1 MVSELYSMEAPHLMP
16 SVSFPLAFAA
26 GLLSFFS
33 PCVLPLVPVYLG
45 YLSGTSFSA
54 GASPDRWKVF
64 SQALFF
70 VVGFTSVFVILF
82 GLPTTVLAG
91 ALQQYSELITR
102 LGGVVL
108 IVFGL
113 HTMGLFTIPV
123 LNVTRQ
129 AQIGSGLQMGY
140 ARSAL
145 FGVTFAAGWT
155 PCIGPLLGA
164 VVTLGFAEPSRA
176 IWFILVYAAG
186 LAVPFLVTAALLTQ
200 AVGWLKRLN
209 RHMRAVEIASGLLLI
224 GVGILLVTGMFTTMN
239 TYFIG
244 ITPEWLTRYL

>member
-1 MVSELYSMEAPHLMP
+1 MEAPHLMP

-70 VVGFTSVFVILF
+70 VLGFTSVFVILF

-113 HTMGLFTIPV
+113 HTMGLFTIPI

-209 RHMRAVEIASGLLLI
+209 RHMRAVEIASGVLLI

>member
-1 MVSELYSMEAPHLMP
+1 MP

-26 GLLSFFS
+26 GLLSFIS

-45 YLSGTSFSA
+45 YLSGASFSA
-54 GASPDRWKVF
+54 SASPDRWKVF

-70 VVGFTSVFVILF
+70 VGGFTLVFVVLF

-102 LGGVVL
+102 LGGVIL

-113 HTMGLFTIPV
+113 HTMGVFTIPI

-209 RHMRAVEIASGLLLI
+209 RHMRAVEIASGLLLV

>member
-1 MVSELYSMEAPHLMP
+1 MP

-70 VVGFTSVFVILF
+70 VGGFTSVFVILF

-113 HTMGLFTIPV
+113 HTMGLFTIPI

>member
-1 MVSELYSMEAPHLMP
+1 M
-16 SVSFPLAFAA
+16 AFVA
-26 GLLSFFS
+26 GLLSFIS

-45 YLSGTSFSA
+45 YLSGVSVCA
-54 GASPDRWKVF
+54 GASPGRWKVF

-70 VVGFTSVFVILF
+70 VGGFTLVFVVLF

-91 ALQQYSELITR
+91 VLQQYSDLITR
-102 LGGVVL
+102 LGGVIL

-129 AQIGSGLQMGY
+129 AQVGSGLEVGY
-140 ARSAL
+140 ARSTL

-164 VVTLGFAEPSRA
+164 VLTLGFAEPSRA

-186 LAVPFLVTAALLTQ
+186 LAVPFLVTAALLSR

-209 RHMRAVEIASGLLLI
+209 RHMRAVEITSGLLLI
-224 GVGILLVTGMFTTMN
+224 GVGILLVSGMFTAIN

-244 ITPEWLTRYL
+244 LTPEWLTRYL

>member
-1 MVSELYSMEAPHLMP
+1 MP

-26 GLLSFFS
+26 GLLSFVS

-54 GASPDRWKVF
+54 SASHDRWYVF

-70 VVGFTSVFVILF
+70 VGGFTLVFVILF

-91 ALQQYSELITR
+91 ALQEYSEPITR

-113 HTMGLFTIPV
+113 HTMGLFTVPI

-129 AQIGSGLQMGY
+129 AEIGSGLQVGY

-164 VVTLGFAEPSRA
+164 VITLGFAEPSRA

-186 LAVPFLVTAALLTQ
+186 LAVPFLVTAALLTR

-224 GVGILLVTGMFTTMN
+224 GVGILLVTGTFTAIN

-244 ITPEWLTRYL
+244 IAPEWLTRHL